1 MALPFA
7 VNGEI
12 MKNSIQFT
20 IISFFLLF
28 QSIAAAESSQIIGDY
43 VVHYNALS
51 TESLPPGVATAY
63 GITRS
68 KNKGLLNISVLKRGT
83 DFQGAEADIKVS
95 ATNLTGQLR
104 DIKLR
109 KITEQK
115 AIYYISVFPVANRET
130 LDFSIK
136 VKTADGKV
144 GNIKL
149 RQQFFA
155 N

>member
-1 MALPFA
+1 
-7 VNGEI
+7 
-12 MKNSIQFT
+12 MKKIVQFI
-20 IISFFLLF
+20 IISFLLSF
-28 QSIAAAESSQIIGDY
+28 QSIALAESSKTIGNY
-43 VVHYNALS
+43 IVHFNAIS
-51 TESLPPGVATAY
+51 TESLPPAVARAY

-68 KNKGLLNISVLKRGT
+68 KNKGLLNISVLKKGAG
-83 DFQGAEADIKVS
+83 FQGVEADIDVS

-104 DIKLR
+104 EIELR
-109 KITEQK
+109 KIVEQK
-115 AIYYISVFPVANRET
+115 AIYYISVFSVANRET

-136 VKTADGKV
+136 VTTTDNET

>member
-1 MALPFA
+1 
-7 VNGEI
+7 
-12 MKNSIQFT
+12 MKKIIKSIIFG
-20 IISFFLLF
+20 LLLGLHV
-28 QSIAAAESSQIIGDY
+28 IAYAESSQVIGDY
-43 VVHYNALS
+43 VVHFNALS
-51 TESLPPGVATAY
+51 TESLPPAVASAY

-68 KNKGLLNISVLKRGT
+68 KNKGLLNISVLKRGGGY
-83 DFQGAEADIKVS
+83 QGVEADIEVS

-104 DIKLR
+104 NIQLR
-109 KITEQK
+109 KIQEQN
-115 AIYYISVFPVANRET
+115 AVYYISDFSVADQET

-136 VKTADGKV
+136 VTTADKKT

>member
-1 MALPFA
+1 
-7 VNGEI
+7 
-12 MKNSIQFT
+12 MKTLLKT
-20 IISFFLLF
+20 IGVSLLLF
-28 QSIAAAESSQIIGDY
+28 FQTQAFAENSQVIGDY

-51 TESLPPGVATAY
+51 TESLPPSVAKAY

-68 KNKGLLNISVLKRGT
+68 KNRGLLNISVLKKGGSFT
-83 DFQGAEADIKVS
+83 GVEADIDVS

-104 DIKLR
+104 DIELH
-109 KITEQK
+109 KIQEQN
-115 AIYYISVFPVANRET
+115 AVYYISEFSVADQET
-130 LDFSIK
+130 LDFAIK
-136 VKTADGKV
+136 VTTPDNQT

>member
-1 MALPFA
+1 
-7 VNGEI
+7 
-12 MKNSIQFT
+12 MKK
-20 IISFFLLF
+20 IISLAFISILIGF
-28 QSIAAAESSQIIGDY
+28 QSIAFAESSQEVGNYI
-43 VVHYNALS
+43 VHYNAIS
-51 TESLPPGVATAY
+51 TESLPPAVATAY

-68 KNKGLLNISVLKRGT
+68 KNKGLLNISVLAKGAG
-83 DFQGAEADIKVS
+83 FQGVEAEIDVS

-104 DIKLR
+104 AIELR
-109 KITEQK
+109 KIEEQK
-115 AIYYISVFPVANRET
+115 AIYYISVFSVTNRET

-136 VKTADGKV
+136 VKTADGQV